1 MNKEELIKKVLIL
14 CDDAAKEMVD
24 KRKVV
29 IQQQTFA
36 RQHKFEMEAAALS
49 YKDETWSEADYIL
62 LKLREK
68 ISSLVN
74 EKPEQQNNI

>member
-14 CDDAAKEMVD
+14 CDDAAKEMAA
-24 KRKVV
+24 KRRTVW
-29 IQQQTFA
+29 QQQTFA
-36 RQHKFEMEAAALS
+36 RQHKFEMEATALS

-74 EKPEQQNNI
+74 EKPEQQ